1 MQHFFVEPS
10 QIVGNEIRI
19 KGADVGHIRK
29 VLRMK
34 EGEELSVGNG
44 MDDTEYRCQID
55 HFTEDEVVC
64 KVRFIKE
71 EGVELPARIHLFQ
84 GLPKSDKME
93 LIVQK
98 AVELGAYEIIPV
110 TTKRSVVKLDAKKA
124 ESKVARWQAVS
135 EAAAKQSKRAV
146 VPPVHS
152 LMTMQEAVAY
162 AKGMDA
168 KAIPYELSRGM
179 EATSAWIST
188 AIDTVSAVSSS
199 GGMADIAVF
208 IGPEGGFEEDE
219 IELAKE
225 AGITPI
231 SLGRRILRTE
241 TAGPAVLSILMYQFE
256 IKDI

>member
-19 KGADVGHIRK
+19 TGADVDHIRK

-55 HFTEDEVVC
+55 HFTEDEAVC
-64 KVRFIKE
+64 KIRFIKE
-71 EGVELPARIHLFQ
+71 EGVELPARIYLFQ
-84 GLPKSDKME
+84 ALPKSDKME

-98 AVELGAYEIIPV
+98 AVELGVYEIIPV
-110 TTKRSVVKLDAKKA
+110 ATKRAVVKLDEKKA
-124 ESKVARWQAVS
+124 KSKVARWQAVS

-146 VPPVHS
+146 VPLVHD

-179 EATSAWIST
+179 EAARAWITFAVDT
-188 AIDTVSAVSSS
+188 ASSIEGS
-199 GGMADIAVF
+199 EASIAVF
-208 IGPEGGFEEDE
+208 IGPEGGFEESE
-219 IELAKE
+219 IELAKA

-241 TAGPAVLSILMYQFE
+241 TAGLTILSILMYQLE

>member
-19 KGADVGHIRK
+19 TGEDVGHIKK

-44 MDDTEYRCQID
+44 MDDTEYRCHID
-55 HFTEDEVVC
+55 HFTDDEVVC
-64 KVRFIKE
+64 KIRFIKE
-71 EGVELPARIHLFQ
+71 EGVELPAKIYLFQ

-93 LIVQK
+93 LVVQK
-98 AVELGAYEIIPV
+98 AVELGVYEIIPV
-110 TTKRSVVKLDAKKA
+110 ATKRAVVKLDDKKA
-124 ESKVARWQAVS
+124 KSKVARWQAVS

-146 VPPVHS
+146 VPCVHD

-179 EATSAWIST
+179 EATREWLAF
-188 AIDTVSAVSSS
+188 AADTVSSAEGNAVS
-199 GGMADIAVF
+199 IAIF
-208 IGPEGGFEEDE
+208 IGPEGGFEESE

-241 TAGPAVLSILMYQFE
+241 TAGLTILSILMYQLE